1 MKKKEFIK
9 DLTIGPIMPALLS
22 FAIPVMLSNIMQTLY
37 NMIDMVIIGR
47 FASSAGLSA
56 VSSGG
61 DIMHFFAFLG
71 MGFATAGQIMVAQ
84 YVGAGRKT
92 DLNVVI
98 GTLFTF
104 VMLSGIVLG
113 GVSIACTDL
122 FIRLVNVPPE
132 AVEGARAYVMCC
144 STGMLFIFGYNMV
157 SAVLRGMGDARHPMI
172 FVAIASVINI
182 ILDIVFIAWMK
193 LGAFGAA
200 LATVIGQGSS
210 FVLSF
215 IYLYRNR
222 KRFAFDFKLK
232 SFRISR
238 YPFRLMIRLGIPI
251 VIQSSAG
258 SISLLFVGHYI
269 NPYGVVA
276 SAVTGVGNKLN
287 SIALIVANA
296 MNTAGAANIGQNF
309 GAGKIDRVRGIVYR
323 VFAVDFAFETIL
335 SILILVLPRQIFGI
349 FDQNPAVLEMAREYA
364 PVAAIAFMGY
374 AFRSP
379 CLAFING
386 LGHARMNFLMG
397 VMEGFILRMGLTY
410 LLGVV
415 FGLGLHGFWYGFT
428 IGSYGYAVVVAPY
441 FFSGKWTGRKSIAEE
456 V

>member
-1 MKKKEFIK
+1 MKKEKAFIN
-9 DLTIGPIMPALLS
+9 DLTVGPITPALLR
-22 FAIPVMLSNIMQTLY
+22 FAVPVMLSNIMQTLY

-47 FASSAGLSA
+47 FASAAGLSA

-84 YVGAGRKT
+84 YVGAGRKKE
-92 DLNVVI
+92 LNDVI

-104 VMLSGIVLG
+104 VMSAGLVLG
-113 GVSIACTDL
+113 VISIVCTDG
-122 FIRLVNVPPE
+122 FIRLINVPPE
-132 AVEGARAYVMCC
+132 AVEGARAYVLCC

-157 SAVLRGMGDARHPMI
+157 SAVLRGMGDAKHPMI
-172 FVAIASVINI
+172 FVAIASVVNI
-182 ILDIVFIAWMK
+182 VLDIVFVAWMHM
-193 LGAFGAA
+193 GAFGAA

-222 KRFAFDFKLK
+222 EQFAFDFKLR
-232 SFRISR
+232 SFRITR
-238 YPFRLMIRLGIPI
+238 YPLSLMIKLGIPI

-258 SISLLFVGHYI
+258 SISLLFVGRYI

-309 GAGKIDRVRGIVYR
+309 GAGKLDRVKGIIYR
-323 VFAVDFAFETIL
+323 VFLIDFSFEALLTVIIL
-335 SILILVLPRQIFGI
+335 LFPRQVFGL
-349 FDQNPAVLEMAREYA
+349 FDKSPAVLDMARQYA

-379 CLAFING
+379 SLAFING
-386 LGHARMNFLMG
+386 LGHAKMNFLMG
-397 VMEGFILRMGLTY
+397 VTEGFILRMGLTY

-415 FGLGLHGFWYGFT
+415 LGLGLPGFWYGFT

-441 FFSGKWTGRKSIAEE
+441 FFSGLWKKRESIAK
-456 V
+456 